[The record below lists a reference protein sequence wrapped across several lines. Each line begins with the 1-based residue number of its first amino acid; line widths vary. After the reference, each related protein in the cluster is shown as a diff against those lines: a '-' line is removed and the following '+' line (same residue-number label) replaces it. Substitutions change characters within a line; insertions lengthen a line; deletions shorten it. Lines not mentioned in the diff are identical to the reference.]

1 MYGIVF
7 CTGIARAFSGP
18 SSFALVSSLVPKEEI
33 PNAIT
38 WHSGSW
44 QIAAVGGPAIGGL
57 LYAATG
63 ITFTFMLIILLLL
76 VSITIL
82 FYVSPKSPPELIEKE
97 SMLKSIREGFKFV
110 WKTKEILGVL
120 SLDLFAVFFGGATA
134 MLPYFT
140 DVILKTG
147 AQGLGLLRSAPAV
160 GAITLMLLIHFIP
173 LKKNQGKIMIWC
185 VGGFGLS
192 IILFGLSNMFWIS
205 ALALFVSGFLDG
217 ISILIRSTILQLKT
231 PEEMRGRVSSL
242 NSIFIMSSNE
252 LGAFESG
259 VMSKL
264 IGVIPSVIVGGGM
277 TMAIAG
283 LTWFKL
289 PAVKKIEY

>member
-1 MYGIVF
+1 
-7 CTGIARAFSGP
+7 
-18 SSFALVSSLVPKEEI
+18 
-33 PNAIT
+33 
-38 WHSGSW
+38 
-44 QIAAVGGPAIGGL
+44 
-57 LYAATG
+57 
-63 ITFTFMLIILLLL
+63 
-76 VSITIL
+76 
-82 FYVSPKSPPELIEKE
+82 
-97 SMLKSIREGFKFV
+97 MLKSIREGFKFV

-277 TMAIAG
+277 TVAIAG